1 MMLFDKKLYLNLIN
15 LYFKYFPINK
25 GKYRILNFLLNISKD
40 TSKKYIISSKDG
52 RKFNADLNEP
62 MYKGVFCTGFY
73 EKHETEI
80 VKKIIKEGDVTFDIG
95 ANFGWYTT
103 LFATLVGKTGS
114 VHSFEPVPSIF
125 DQLKHNVEINDLNDG
140 VILNDFALGAE
151 EGQTTLHLFKGLPSG
166 HASISD
172 LGRDDY
178 VQYQIPIMTLDKY
191 IFDKGITKVDFV
203 KCDVEG
209 AEMMVIKGATHLFSS
224 NNPPIILVEMNITTS
239 NLFGYKPEDP
249 LKEIQKLNEYK
260 FFKVINGKKI
270 KELERLNIYENG
282 DNILCLPKAKNN
294 ILIDDIVQR

>member
-1 MMLFDKKLYLNLIN
+1 MIIKELKTYIKFIRLYG
-15 LYFKYFPINK
+15 KYFPINK
-25 GKYRILNFLLNISKD
+25 GKYCIMNFLLSRSKNLPR
-40 TSKKYIISSKDG
+40 SYIIFSKDG
-52 RKFNADLNEP
+52 RKFDADLNEP
-62 MYKGVFCTGFY
+62 MYKGVFYTGLY
-73 EKHETEI
+73 ERRETEI
-80 VKKIIKEGDVTFDIG
+80 VKKLIKEGDVAFDIG

-125 DQLKHNVEINDLNDG
+125 DQLKRNIEINHLNDN
-140 VILNDFALGAE
+140 VILNNFALGSE

-191 IFDKGITKVDFV
+191 IFDKGISKVDFI

-209 AEMMVIKGATHLFSS
+209 AEMMVIKGGTQLFSS
-224 NNPPIILVEMNITTS
+224 NNPPIILIEMNIATS
-239 NLFGYKPEDP
+239 NLFGYKQEDL

-270 KELERLNIYENG
+270 KELENLNEI
-282 DNILCLPKAKNN
+282 KHRNN
-294 ILIDDIVQR
+294 IFCFPKRKQSLSISHINIT